1 MQVNDEAN
9 ALQDPPGPF
18 IARGVEHAAPDSKAR
33 LRDIVTEQ
41 YDFTWR
47 SLRRLGVAPGDVD
60 DAAQQVFLVMSRRL
74 ADVPVGR
81 ERAFLF
87 STAVRVASDARRT
100 YRRRHESPDVDL
112 PDTPDSAASPED
124 LVDQRRARVLLTKL
138 LEEIPMDLRTVF
150 ILFELEQM
158 SRTEVAR
165 VLDLPAGTVAS
176 RLRKAREIF
185 EQKLAEAEGGRP

>member
-1 MQVNDEAN
+1 
-9 ALQDPPGPF
+9 
-18 IARGVEHAAPDSKAR
+18 
-33 LRDIVTEQ
+33 
-41 YDFTWR
+41 
-47 SLRRLGVAPGDVD
+47 
-60 DAAQQVFLVMSRRL
+60 
-74 ADVPVGR
+74 
-81 ERAFLF
+81 
-87 STAVRVASDARRT
+87 
-100 YRRRHESPDVDL
+100 
-112 PDTPDSAASPED
+112 

-185 EQKLAEAEGGRP
+185 EQKLAEAEEGRS